1 MKGDQRSM
9 GQHLLSWWSNAVS
22 RWNAASMRPSKLV
35 CGIAGILGILADAL
49 LIGSTGGWDIATTV
63 AFFVQVVFALLIIVA
78 PRTASSMMV
87 VLSIIGALAPST
99 SLGSMTICVGVAM
112 AIISYSCPAF
122 YPSVLFVLSTT
133 IQLVTAQTQMG
144 DYRLGF
150 WPVMLT
156 AMGMTVGMT
165 LHRFQVSANLRQ
177 HRAQEDR
184 TRAELARLQR
194 DLGLAT
200 HLHDTLTNDLS
211 YILTVASTQAL
222 VSSGDEREMWKQVR
236 DRASDGFDVAH
247 QTIDTLRGSKGNT
260 ASSST
265 RVSVHSSPVPSTVPV
280 ANTDAVASDSQ
291 SGSARKLVQTSFT
304 SQAHDSQAALSA
316 LGFQG
321 KATVEDGLPALS
333 ADQLAAGLDAL
344 REIFANIR
352 RHCDPAVDT
361 YEVTISAD
369 GSDESKSHV
378 LLHETNTVSGSHP
391 FLGAVSGKGIGLLR
405 RRVEALDG
413 SVRVVLSK
421 KTGDAP
427 TRWTIDVI
435 I

>member
-1 MKGDQRSM
+1 MKSSQESVSHR
-9 GQHLLSWWSNAVS
+9 LSSWLANAVS
-22 RWNAASMRPSKLV
+22 RWNAASMRPSRLV
-35 CGIAGILGILADAL
+35 CGVAGILGILTDAI
-49 LIGSTGGWDIATTV
+49 LIGTTGGWDIATTA
-63 AFFVQVVFALLIIVA
+63 AFCVQVVFVLLIIAA
-78 PRTASSMMV
+78 PRTASSIMV
-87 VLSIIGALAPST
+87 MLSIIGALVPST

-177 HRAQEDR
+177 HQAQEDR

-194 DLGLAT
+194 DLGLAA

-247 QTIDTLRGSKGNT
+247 QTIDTLRGSQGNT

-265 RVSVHSSPVPSTVPV
+265 RVSAHPSPMQSAVPAAS
-280 ANTDAVASDSQ
+280 TDAIASDSQ
-291 SGSARKLVQTSFT
+291 SDSARKLVQTSFT

-316 LGFQG
+316 LRFQG
-321 KATVEDGLPALS
+321 KVTVEDDLPALS
-333 ADQLAAGLDAL
+333 ADQLATGLDAL
-344 REIFANIR
+344 REVFANVR

-361 YEVTISAD
+361 YEVTINAD
-369 GSDESKSHV
+369 ESDESKSHV
-378 LLHETNTVSGSHP
+378 HLHETNTVSGSHP
-391 FLGAVSGKGIGLLR
+391 FLGAVSGRGIGLLR
-405 RRVEALDG
+405 RRVEALGG
-413 SVRVVLSK
+413 SVRIALSK